1 MSVRSACRRAFI
13 VGDNL
18 QTDILAGNQ
27 TGIYSV
33 FVRSGISGEPKPGDP
48 RPDLIVDSVANL
60 FRQKG

>member
-1 MSVRSACRRAFI
+1 M
-13 VGDNL
+13 
-18 QTDILAGNQ
+18 LAGNQ